1 MTVTGSAYAMF
12 LELPDNWQEIIKAE
26 FREGKSM
33 VEAHLA
39 LGLSA
44 SEHKDLLTVEEYVV
58 EMDNGMALSEA
69 YWMEW
74 ARMNLMDNKVNTKIF
89 EIMTRRLFNWDKKVD
104 KNSNDESK
112 KKDSIKKDADKF
124 AQKYLKAVK

>member
-1 MTVTGSAYAMF
+1 MTVTGSALAKY
-12 LELPDNWQEIIKAE
+12 LELQEGWQEIIKNE

-44 SEHKDLLTVEEYVV
+44 SEHKDLLTVEEYMV
-58 EMDNGMALSEA
+58 EMDNGMAISEA

-74 ARMNLMDNKVNTKIF
+74 ARRNLTDNKVNTKIF
-89 EIMTRRLFNWDKKVD
+89 EIMTKRLFNWDKKVD
-104 KNSNDESK
+104 KNTNDESK

-124 AQKYLKAVK
+124 AQKYLRAVK